1 MTKRKNHSA
10 EFKARVALD
19 AIREDLTL
27 AELAKK
33 HGVHSGQ
40 ISTWKRAALDNMAF
54 AFTKRGSDPGPE
66 ISTAEVEKLHSKIGQ
81 LVVERDFLAPSR
93 ACSHALP
100 GSGCLASTSGDARQ
114 KMVSKDHKLSVR
126 RQCALLT
133 LARSNL
139 YYQPKGESAENLR
152 FMEIIDKQFLETPWY
167 GSRQM
172 ARYMKRNNHKCGRH
186 RVRRLMRLMRLVPI
200 YQEPNTSK
208 KHPQHKIWPYL
219 LRNVVINRPNQVWC
233 ADITYIPMQRGFLYL
248 VAIMDWHSRK
258 VLAWRLSNSMD
269 TAFCVEALKEALAK
283 HGTPEIFNTD
293 QGSQFTSG
301 DWIDVLTDAKIKIS
315 MDGKGRWIDNRMI
328 ERLWRSLKYECVYLY
343 AFETGSQA
351 KAGIGKWLAY
361 YNAERPHSTHGI
373 LTPDEA
379 YVSKTEPMRLAA

>member
-1 MTKRKNHSA
+1 MKKRKNHSA
-10 EFKARVALD
+10 DFKARVAIE
-19 AIREDLTL
+19 AIREELTL
-27 AELAKK
+27 SELAKK
-33 HGVHSGQ
+33 YGVHAGQ
-40 ISTWKRAALDNMAF
+40 ISTWKRAALDNMSSAF
-54 AFTKRGSDPGPE
+54 ERRGRAPDTPSPAD
-66 ISTAEVEKLHSKIGQ
+66 IEKLHSKIGQ
-81 LVVERDFLAPSR
+81 LVVERGFFVQCLAPTAR
-93 ACSHALP
+93 
-100 GSGCLASTSGDARQ
+100 DARQ
-114 KMVSKDHKLSVR
+114 KMVSKDHKLSLR

-139 YYQPKGESAENLR
+139 YYEPKGERAENLR

-172 ARYMKRNNHKCGRH
+172 ARYMQRNGHKCGRH

-219 LRNVVINRPNQVWC
+219 LRNVVIDRPNQVWC
-233 ADITYIPMQRGFLYL
+233 ADITYIPMRRGFLYL
-248 VAIMDWHSRK
+248 VAIMDWYSRK
-258 VLAWRLSNSMD
+258 VLAWRMSNSMD
-269 TAFCVEALKEALAK
+269 AEFCVEALKEALAT
-283 HGTPEIFNTD
+283 HGTPEVFNTD

-301 DWIDVLTDAKIKIS
+301 DWIDVLSDAKIKIS

-328 ERLWRSLKYECVYLY
+328 ERLWRSLKYECVYLH
-343 AFETGSQA
+343 AFERGSEA
-351 KAGIGKWLAY
+351 KAGIRKWLDY

-379 YVSKTEPMRLAA
+379 YASKKEPVRLAA